1 LTRDLTGAIE
11 ARSHDHASV
20 PVEPDQGKDFKLMYL
35 QDSIALV
42 TGSNRGLGREFAAQ
56 LLERGAEKVYATARD
71 PERVQIPGVTPLR
84 LDITDPDS
92 VAGAAAMPRWSST
105 TPA

>member
-1 LTRDLTGAIE
+1 
-11 ARSHDHASV
+11 
-20 PVEPDQGKDFKLMYL
+20 MNL

-42 TGSNRGLGREFAAQ
+42 TGSNRGLGRQFVAQ

-71 PERVQIPGVTPLR
+71 PERVQIPGVTRFALTSPTRTPSPGRPLS
-84 LDITDPDS
+84 P
-92 VAGAAAMPRWSST
+92 AMPRWSST